1 MSFRGSDWGPMTVWC
16 PIIPAENLLELS
28 RHRKGLRKISDAY
41 YDWCA
46 SMRPK
51 TLDGA
56 TIGVLLD
63 RIRML
68 MMSMG
73 IAVGQDRELA
83 EKVQKIVSQKLRTGA
98 LRLVSDI
105 SAESAEKRAIK
116 KTLALFF
123 ARVKFTRDID
133 PLEEIRASMPELA
146 ALKSEM
152 AQEEQGTST
161 VTIEAR
167 GPSEHSLVDLK
178 LGLTK
183 AVMVESTN
191 VIVRL
196 YTRLL
201 SPDPWGNNE

>member
-1 MSFRGSDWGPMTVWC
+1 
-16 PIIPAENLLELS
+16 
-28 RHRKGLRKISDAY
+28 
-41 YDWCA
+41 
-46 SMRPK
+46 MRPK

-68 MMSMG
+68 MMNMG

-116 KTLALFF
+116 RTIALFF

-133 PLEEIRASMPELA
+133 PLEEIRASMPDLA
-146 ALKSEM
+146 ALRLEM
-152 AQEEQGTST
+152 EQETQGALPDA
-161 VTIEAR
+161 IEA
-167 GPSEHSLVDLK
+167 GGHSNHSLVDL
-178 LGLTK
+178 
-183 AVMVESTN
+183 
-191 VIVRL
+191 
-196 YTRLL
+196 
-201 SPDPWGNNE
+201 

>member
-1 MSFRGSDWGPMTVWC
+1 MMSHKGSEWGPMTVWC
-16 PIIPAENLLELS
+16 PIIPEENLLELS
-28 RHRKGLRKISDAY
+28 RHRKGLRMITNAY

-51 TLDGA
+51 TLDGI

-68 MMSMG
+68 MMNMG

-98 LRLVSDI
+98 LRLVSEV

-133 PLEEIRASMPELA
+133 PLEEIRASMPDLTV
-146 ALKSEM
+146 LKSEI
-152 AQEEQGTST
+152 AQEEQGTLP
-161 VTIEAR
+161 VTGEA
-167 GPSEHSLVDLK
+167 GESSDYSIVDLK

-191 VIVRL
+191 VVVRL

-201 SPDPWGNNE
+201 SPDPWEND